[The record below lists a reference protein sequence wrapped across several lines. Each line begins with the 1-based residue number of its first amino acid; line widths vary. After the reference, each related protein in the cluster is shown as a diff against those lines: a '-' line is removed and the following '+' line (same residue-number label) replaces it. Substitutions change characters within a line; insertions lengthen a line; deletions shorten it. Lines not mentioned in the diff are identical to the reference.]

1 MSIENSEITTIM
13 KLRLLFHQY
22 YSENPQSID
31 IPERI
36 HTREFA
42 IQWWENN
49 WRCRKHTKLD
59 DVGNKIQVGCGQS
72 GKSFKPIT
80 KCPNCGSKDISITK
94 WTRHGGY
101 KSKEDLLRNLSTIAP
116 HSIYHSAAFYGF
128 PTAISMNE
136 KEWLGA
142 ELVFDIDADH
152 LELKCANDHD
162 TWKCKNPDCN
172 ETGTGKAPEICPKCG
187 DNWYCINPNCDVQQ
201 IISTDEP
208 PKNCPK
214 CESKPSRKLFGF
226 HTRKWICKEC
236 LNTARRHT
244 IKLYDEFL
252 TNDLGFDPDNIQIN
266 YSGHRG
272 YHIRVHDPKVYK
284 LDSNARMEIVQY
296 VMGSGFRGSKV
307 IVSQAGSNIIPARDI
322 PGWSGK
328 LADAMIEF
336 IQNLSSYTGREKWVN
351 ILRDK
356 KNPTR
361 LTVKGEAAVKMF
373 ERHRPILSAKVK
385 GISLNSWQEIAERA
399 VELYGSEIDKP
410 VTHDIHRV
418 IRLIGSLNGK
428 TGFVVSE
435 LTRDG
440 LDSFKPFSDAVV
452 FHEGTLKVRFHKGP
466 IPEFI
471 IDDEKYGPYKGG
483 SVELPM
489 AAAVFV
495 LGKEV
500 ALLE

>member
-1 MSIENSEITTIM
+1 MPIENPETTTRM

-22 YSENPQSID
+22 YSAHPECID
-31 IPERI
+31 VPERI

-42 IQWWENN
+42 IQWWENI
-49 WRCRKHTKLD
+49 WRCRKRTKEND
-59 DVGNKIQVGCGQS
+59 DGTKTQIGCGQS

-80 KCPNCGSKDISITK
+80 KCPNCDSKAISITN

-101 KSKEDLLRNLSTIAP
+101 KSKEDLLRNLSIIAP

-128 PTAISMNE
+128 PTATSMNE

-152 LELKCANDHD
+152 LDLKCANDHD
-162 TWKCKNPDCN
+162 AWKCKNPDCDAQ
-172 ETGTGKAPEICPKCG
+172 GTGNAPEICPKCG
-187 DNWYCINPNCDVQQ
+187 DNWYCNDPDCGGKGKGK
-201 IISTDEP
+201 P
-208 PKNCPK
+208 PKTCSK
-214 CESKPSRKLFGF
+214 CEKSRTSRKLFGF

-236 LNTARRHT
+236 LNTARKHT

-252 TNDLGFDPDNIQIN
+252 TNDLGFDPDNIQLN

-284 LDSNARMEIVQY
+284 LDSNARIEIVQY

-307 IVSQAGSNIIPARDI
+307 IVTQGGSNIIPSREI

-336 IQNLSSYTGREKWVN
+336 IQNITSYTGREKWVK
-351 ILRDK
+351 ILRETEDGS
-356 KNPTR
+356 PPR
-361 LTVKGEAAVKMF
+361 LTEIGRTAVNMLQ
-373 ERHRPILSAKVK
+373 RPRPILSAKVR
-385 GISLNSWQEIAERA
+385 GIGLKSWQEIAEKA

-410 VTHDIHRV
+410 VTHDVHRV

-428 TGFVVSE
+428 TGFAVSE
-435 LTRDG
+435 LTRDS
-440 LDSFKPFSDAVV
+440 LDTFNPFGDAVV
-452 FHEGTLKVRFHKGP
+452 FHKGTLKVRFHKGSV
-466 IPEFI
+466 PEFI
-471 IDDEKYGPYKGG
+471 IGDEKYGPYTGG